1 MSVKNINREKLINEN
16 YGIVHACANRF
27 KGKGIEYDDLYQNGC
42 VGLIKAADGF
52 DESRGFAFST
62 YAVPVILGEIKKL
75 FRDGGA
81 IKVSRSIREKNMKI
95 QQVREQFV
103 KKNMREPTVNELAQ
117 IMSMECEEVVQVLG
131 ASQVVLSLT
140 PCDDENESSQLDIAV
155 DYEDEMFDTISLHE
169 VIDKLDEN
177 DRKLVVM
184 RYFKGMTQSKTASYL
199 GVSQVQVSRRE
210 KNILMK
216 LRKYLSE

>member
-16 YGIVHACANRF
+16 YGLVHACANRF